1 MQEEARRDCK
11 SISSARCEARSR
23 GGKAG
28 AANGAQGNR
37 EQRHKVAANRA

>member
-1 MQEEARRDCK
+1 MQEEAWSDSK

-28 AANGAQGNR
+28 ATNGHNEIVSRGT
-37 EQRHKVAANRA
+37 E